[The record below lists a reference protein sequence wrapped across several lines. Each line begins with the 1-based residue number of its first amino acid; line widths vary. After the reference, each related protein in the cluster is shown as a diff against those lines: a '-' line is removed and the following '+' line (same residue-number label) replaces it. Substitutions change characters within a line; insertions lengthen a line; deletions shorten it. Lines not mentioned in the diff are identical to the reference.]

1 MITMLLLLLPQP
13 VLLYLSQFFFVY
25 SVLFER
31 AEVSIFSQ
39 QSYAAFEYFS
49 DAYAKKLVK

>member
-1 MITMLLLLLPQP
+1 MITILLLLLPQSF
-13 VLLYLSQFFFVY
+13 LLYLSEFFFVY

-31 AEVSIFSQ
+31 IEVPILSQ

-49 DAYAKKLVK
+49 DAYAKKSLK